1 MRVLDFIQ
9 GIVFGGGVFIG
20 AIALVAVAV
29 WLAVVIVCKTDET
42 IEKLRKL

>member
-1 MRVLDFIQ
+1 MVLEFIK
-9 GIVFGGGVFIG
+9 GIFFGGGVFVC
-20 AIALVAVAV
+20 AIALVVVAI